1 MSSEIV
7 VLVDEQNRVLGTIP
21 KSEAHR
27 ETTPL
32 HRAFST
38 YIFRS
43 RDKQLLIQ
51 QRSSKKKTWPLIWS
65 NTCCGHPGLDES
77 NVDAARR
84 RLKHELDL
92 QPTFLE
98 EVAPYRYCVTKDGIM
113 ENEICPI
120 LVGVVEHEPAP
131 HPDEVEAV
139 QWIEWYSFL
148 EHIKHNPTLFSEWCI
163 EQAGILES
171 KTRWKTL
178 IGI

>member
-1 MSSEIV
+1 M
-7 VLVDEQNRVLGTIP
+7 
-21 KSEAHR
+21 
-27 ETTPL
+27 
-32 HRAFST
+32 
-38 YIFRS
+38 
-43 RDKQLLIQ
+43 
-51 QRSSKKKTWPLIWS
+51 
-65 NTCCGHPGLDES
+65 
-77 NVDAARR
+77 
-84 RLKHELDL
+84 DL

-120 LVGVVEHEPAP
+120 LVGVVEHEPVP